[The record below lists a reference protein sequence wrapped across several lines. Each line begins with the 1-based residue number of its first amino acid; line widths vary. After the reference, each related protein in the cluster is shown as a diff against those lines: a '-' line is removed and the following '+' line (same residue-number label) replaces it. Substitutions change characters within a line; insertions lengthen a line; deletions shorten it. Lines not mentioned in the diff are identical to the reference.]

1 MNNVNGDGSD
11 KSDDDG
17 PPPLAPVDPE
27 VEGERLKE
35 QGNGAF
41 KAKRYGEA
49 VDLYTKAIS
58 EYHLLTGYTVWCGDS
73 HHGAPGLLDATCTGT
88 RVRITMTRRT
98 SQPWIIV
105 THCVIHS

>member
-1 MNNVNGDGSD
+1 MPSKKNNKKKTAAQKAAAAAAAAENGNGSDPQTNNVNGDGSD
-11 KSDDDG
+11 KSDDDA

-35 QGNGAF
+35 QGNDAF

-58 EYHLLTGYTVWCGDS
+58 EYNSFSWMIGCGVWRI
-73 HHGAPGLLDATCTGT
+73 GT
-88 RVRITMTRRT
+88 SVA
-98 SQPWIIV
+98 
-105 THCVIHS
+105 